1 MSIPTQVELLDL
13 IAEEALIDRAKLT
26 PDATIESLGIDSV
39 DTVSVI
45 FALEERYGVQ
55 IETDEISRESTL
67 MQLYDLVCAKAAN
80 AVSAA

>member
-1 MSIPTQVELLDL
+1 MSLPTQNELLDL
-13 IAEEALIDRAKLT
+13 VAEEALIDRAKLT

-55 IETDEISRESTL
+55 IETDDVSRESTL
-67 MQLYDLVCAKAAN
+67 QQLYDLVCNKAA
-80 AVSAA
+80 SAASAA